1 MIITKQTKVYQAI
14 HIKWFGP
21 SAHKPSRYKARSG
34 PGSIWVSKDHGLS
47 TEQNIRVVAAEYC
60 RRKEWAY
67 DELYLGQLY
76 DGSYVAVLLHE

>member
-1 MIITKQTKVYQAI
+1 MIITEQTKIYQAI

-34 PGSIWVSKDHGLS
+34 AGSIWVTKNYGLN
-47 TEQNIRVVAAEYC
+47 TEQNVRVIAEEYC
-60 RRKEWAY
+60 KRKGWPY
-67 DELYLGQLY
+67 DMLYIGQLY